1 MYDVHRTEKQ
11 AQSTIEG
18 DPSLEEVHDEQ
29 QKVNQTSALPL
40 LPPPPPTTTTT
51 ANTTPSCLLASIQF
65 PRFSP
70 SLLLPPP
77 MSTANT
83 MPQNNVQVN
92 GKQPESDTYNSF
104 NRVTAAGY
112 GSGNGDTRVSLPTCT
127 ISTASLPEDQRNL
140 EASQGSPAHKKQ
152 SFNFNEST
160 RFTPAKSKI
169 RAPLCSTDLG
179 MCRCTPTA
187 FNQNVVPA
195 SL

>member
-1 MYDVHRTEKQ
+1 MEKQ

-40 LPPPPPTTTTT
+40 LPPPLPTTTTT

-140 EASQGSPAHKKQ
+140 EASQGSPARKKR

-160 RFTPAKSKI
+160 GFTLAKSKI